1 MQDKSDK
8 VAWQWGSRGWMIH
21 LSISAPHGMA
31 RQSARATAIGS
42 GTVSVA
48 SAITWVAAWEER
60 GGGGRVGAAATACP
74 WRVWRD
80 RRRRG
85 SRLGTGACYDDGVAC
100 SPDIRTTK
108 QERRLQRLLIHKD
121 NVHDRRSAHLHGIP
135 RATPHLEMRFAPPP
149 TAFPNHIPPCQPA
162 LPPVFHTPQ
171 SQPIW
176 TPTFC

>member
-74 WRVWRD
+74 GHPD
-80 RRRRG
+80 NQ
-85 SRLGTGACYDDGVAC
+85 TGEKIAASVDPQG
-100 SPDIRTTK
+100 
-108 QERRLQRLLIHKD
+108 QR
-121 NVHDRRSAHLHGIP
+121 S
-135 RATPHLEMRFAPPP
+135 
-149 TAFPNHIPPCQPA
+149 
-162 LPPVFHTPQ
+162 
-171 SQPIW
+171 
-176 TPTFC
+176 